1 MLNKLLES
9 AKPLDEAATKTM
21 CLFASE
27 DKKDIPKA
35 IEIQVTCPPDK
46 PVEQRSPSVV
56 EVCPNEPDCQNVCT
70 TKKPCEERRASSNN
84 VIEKTKDVTEKRYVR
99 GVFIFRI
106 SF

>member
-35 IEIQVTCPPDK
+35 IEIQVTRPPD
-46 PVEQRSPSVV
+46 E
-56 EVCPNEPDCQNVCT
+56 T
-70 TKKPCEERRASSNN
+70 GRAAF
-84 VIEKTKDVTEKRYVR
+84 TECCGGLPK
-99 GVFIFRI
+99 
-106 SF
+106 